1 MLQTSP
7 CVRRLQ
13 SIAVGRV
20 APMRRVI
27 QRYFSRV
34 WLVAVFLFLYL
45 PLLFMVVF
53 SFNSTRQDA
62 VFTGFSW
69 RWYEALGR
77 DTKIVEG
84 FWLSLQIATVTGVLS
99 AVLGTFAAFVLVRY
113 QRFPG
118 RALFSGMVNAP
129 LVMPEVVI
137 GLSLLLLMVGVQRAL
152 GWPERGFLTIVL
164 GHTLLGMAYAMVVV
178 QSRLL
183 EFDRSLEE
191 AAMDL
196 GARPLQVFL
205 LVTLPNMAQ
214 AIVAAFLLS
223 FTLSFDDVVIS
234 EFLSG
239 PGVNTLPQV
248 IFGYARRGI
257 NPTIY
262 SAASLLIAAV
272 SLGVVAYS
280 AWVARDARRLAKD
293 ARSADV
299 APRDGQAVHT
309 GSPRP

>member
-1 MLQTSP
+1 MQRILQNYF
-7 CVRRLQ
+7 
-13 SIAVGRV
+13 GRAWMV
-20 APMRRVI
+20 
-27 QRYFSRV
+27 
-34 WLVAVFLFLYL
+34 LVFLFLYL

-53 SFNSTRQDA
+53 SFNSSRQDA

-84 FWLSLQIATVTGVLS
+84 FWLSLQIALATGILS

-113 QRFPG
+113 QHFIG
-118 RALFSGMVNAP
+118 RTLFSGMVNAP

-137 GLSLLLLMVGVQRAL
+137 GLSLLLLMVGIQHVF
-152 GWPERGFLTIVL
+152 GWPERGLLTIIL

-183 EFDRSLEE
+183 EVDRSVEE

-196 GARPLQVFL
+196 GAKPVQVFF
-205 LVTLPNMAQ
+205 LVTLPNIAQ

-262 SAASLLIAAV
+262 ADATILIAIISMAV
-272 SLGVVAYS
+272 VVYS
-280 AWVARDARRLAKD
+280 VWVARQSRRLARE
-293 ARSADV
+293 AQLAL
-299 APRDGQAVHT
+299 AEAQG
-309 GSPRP
+309 

>member
-1 MLQTSP
+1 MYRFVQHYF
-7 CVRRLQ
+7 
-13 SIAVGRV
+13 GR
-20 APMRRVI
+20 AWMALI
-27 QRYFSRV
+27 
-34 WLVAVFLFLYL
+34 FLFLYL

-53 SFNSTRQDA
+53 SFNSSRQDA
-62 VFTGFSW
+62 VFTGFSL

-84 FWLSLQIATVTGVLS
+84 FWLSLQIALATGVLS

-113 QRFPG
+113 QRFIG
-118 RALFSGMVNAP
+118 RTVFSGMVNAP

-137 GLSLLLLMVGVQRAL
+137 GLSLLLLMVGIQNVF
-152 GWPERGFLTIVL
+152 GWPERGLLTIIL

-183 EFDRSLEE
+183 EVDRSIEE

-196 GARPLQVFL
+196 GARPAQVFF
-205 LVTLPNMAQ
+205 LVTLPNIAQ
-214 AIVAAFLLS
+214 AIVAGFLLS

-262 SAASLLIAAV
+262 AAATLLISVITIAV
-272 SLGVVAYS
+272 IAYS
-280 AWVARDARRLAKD
+280 VQVARQGRRRAQE
-293 ARSADV
+293 AQ
-299 APRDGQAVHT
+299 QAQQT
-309 GSPRP
+309 FSDLL